1 MERRMFD
8 VQHSHGVVAKMQH
21 AQRATVLKRDYTSG
35 QLLALLHHFQFTVG
49 MRLHFLI
56 FSALAGVPF
65 VALPYA
71 SKVTSFMKD
80 LGLEVPAFEEMNP
93 GRLIAHIDR
102 AWDLRGEITARL
114 RKTLPLLKQRARHNN
129 ALAVDLLRGLR
140 DRPGELPHQAQ
151 P

>member
-1 MERRMFD
+1 
-8 VQHSHGVVAKMQH
+8 
-21 AQRATVLKRDYTSG
+21 
-35 QLLALLHHFQFTVG
+35 LHHFQFTVG

-114 RKTLPLLKQRARHNN
+114 RKTLPLQKQRARHNN